1 MIDGSIKKQKKRTVG
16 VTVLGWC
23 FILQGWVAFGY
34 TPDIGIFAWI
44 FVVLFACIGIGIFKL
59 LRAAYIGALLISGFF
74 LVLSLFNFFKILFV
88 LGSSPLL
95 GMPTVEI
102 LITGILIFFLTRKG
116 ISKQFDK
123 NNNKNL
129 SSNINKDSK
138 FIRKMKEFDKTH
150 K

>member
-23 FILQGWVAFGY
+23 FILQGWVAVGY
-34 TPDIGIFAWI
+34 YSDIGILAWI
-44 FVVLFACIGIGIFKL
+44 FVALFACIGIGMLKL

-74 LVLSLFNFFKILFV
+74 LVLSLFNFFKIFFV

-95 GMPTVEI
+95 GIPTVGI
-102 LITGILIFFLTRKG
+102 LITVILIFFLTRKG

-129 SSNINKDSK
+129 SSKIDEE
-138 FIRKMKEFDKTH
+138 I
-150 K
+150 

>member
-44 FVVLFACIGIGIFKL
+44 FVVLFVCIGIGMLKL
-59 LRAAYIGALLISGFF
+59 LRAAYIGGLLISGLF
-74 LVLSLFNFFKILFV
+74 LVFSLFNFFRILFV

-116 ISKQFDK
+116 IREQFDK

-129 SSNINKDSK
+129 SSKIDEE
-138 FIRKMKEFDKTH
+138 I
-150 K
+150 

>member
-1 MIDGSIKKQKKRTVG
+1 MVGGSTKKQEKRTVG

-23 FILQGWVAFGY
+23 FIFQGWVAFGY

-44 FVVLFACIGIGIFKL
+44 FVVLFVCIGIGMLKL
-59 LRAAYIGALLISGFF
+59 LRAAYIGGLLISGLF
-74 LVLSLFNFFKILFV
+74 LVFSLFNFFRILFV

-129 SSNINKDSK
+129 SSKIDEE
-138 FIRKMKEFDKTH
+138 I
-150 K
+150 

>member
-44 FVVLFACIGIGIFKL
+44 FVVLFVCIGIGMLKL
-59 LRAAYIGALLISGFF
+59 LRAAYIGGLLISGLF
-74 LVLSLFNFFKILFV
+74 LVFSLFNFFRILFV

-102 LITGILIFFLTRKG
+102 LITGILIFFLTRKE
-116 ISKQFDK
+116 IRKQFDK

-129 SSNINKDSK
+129 SSKIDEE
-138 FIRKMKEFDKTH
+138 I
-150 K
+150 

>member
-1 MIDGSIKKQKKRTVG
+1 MIDGSIEKQKKRTVG

-34 TPDIGIFAWI
+34 TPDIGMFAWI
-44 FVVLFACIGIGIFKL
+44 FVVLFVCIGIGMLKL
-59 LRAAYIGALLISGFF
+59 LRAAYIGGLLISGLF
-74 LVLSLFNFFKILFV
+74 LVFSLFNFFRILFV

-116 ISKQFDK
+116 ISKQFVK

-129 SSNINKDSK
+129 SSKIDEE
-138 FIRKMKEFDKTH
+138 I
-150 K
+150 

>member
-1 MIDGSIKKQKKRTVG
+1 MIDGSIEKQKKRTVG

-44 FVVLFACIGIGIFKL
+44 FVVLFVCIGIGMLKL
-59 LRAAYIGALLISGFF
+59 LRAAYIGGLLISGLF
-74 LVLSLFNFFKILFV
+74 LVFSLFNFFRILFV

-116 ISKQFDK
+116 IRKQFDK

-129 SSNINKDSK
+129 SSKIDEE
-138 FIRKMKEFDKTH
+138 I
-150 K
+150 

>member
-1 MIDGSIKKQKKRTVG
+1 MIDGSIEKQKKRTVG

-44 FVVLFACIGIGIFKL
+44 FVVLFVCIGIGMLKL
-59 LRAAYIGALLISGFF
+59 LRAAYIGGLLISGLF
-74 LVLSLFNFFKILFV
+74 LVFSLFNFFRILFV

-116 ISKQFDK
+116 ISKQFVK

-129 SSNINKDSK
+129 SSKIDEE
-138 FIRKMKEFDKTH
+138 I
-150 K
+150 